1 VRKHQHPACN
11 SVLGAPPGTPIDEC
25 AALPIMRGTE
35 HGITTV
41 TSFWTPS
48 PEELEVLVGGG
59 TVAVVI
65 MGITH
70 APIRV
75 EVAR

>member
-1 VRKHQHPACN
+1 
-11 SVLGAPPGTPIDEC
+11 
-25 AALPIMRGTE
+25 MRGTE